1 MASVMSVDRGFPVA
15 DAAARI
21 ADITR
26 RLYERR
32 SLDGGVAA
40 ELVEHAAAELPG
52 AEYANITVT
61 ADQFEID
68 TPAATTQAAVRI
80 DDIQRRTGEGPCLS
94 TAWEHRVVHVED
106 LSRETRWPAFCAEAL
121 ETTAVRSI
129 MGFQLFMT
137 GTSIGALNVFADRP
151 HAFDDHTRH
160 LGSLFAAHSALV
172 WDAGH
177 RESQFQKAL
186 ASRDII
192 GQAKGMIMERYST
205 DANQAFEM
213 LRQLSHDT
221 NVPLAEVAAK
231 IVDAAQ
237 AHPR

>member
-1 MASVMSVDRGFPVA
+1 MSVDRGFSVA

-21 ADITR
+21 GDITR

-32 SLDGGVAA
+32 SLEGGVAA
-40 ELVEHAAAELPG
+40 ELVEHAVAELPG

-61 ADQFEID
+61 AGQFEID
-68 TPAATTQAAVRI
+68 TPAATNQAAIRI

-106 LSRETRWPAFCAEAL
+106 LSRETRWPNFCTHAL
-121 ETTAVRSI
+121 QTTAVRSI
-129 MGFQLFMT
+129 MGFQLFIT
-137 GTSIGALNVFADRP
+137 DRSIGALNIFADRP
-151 HAFDDHTRH
+151 HAFDDQTRQ

-172 WDAGH
+172 WDAAR
-177 RESQFQKAL
+177 RESQFQEAL

-192 GQAKGMIMERYST
+192 GQAKGMIMERYSK
-205 DANQAFEM
+205 DATQAFEM

-221 NVPLAEVAAK
+221 NVPLAEVAAR

>member
-1 MASVMSVDRGFPVA
+1 MPVDDQEELA

-21 ADITR
+21 AEIAR
-26 RLYERR
+26 SLYERR
-32 SLDGGVAA
+32 TLGGGVVA

-61 ADQFEID
+61 ASQSEID
-68 TPAATTQAAVRI
+68 TPAATHSWAVRI
-80 DDIQRRTGEGPCLS
+80 DDIQRHTGEGPCLS
-94 TAWEHRVVHVED
+94 SAWDHRVVHVAD
-106 LSRETRWPAFCAEAL
+106 LSGETRWPAFCAEAL
-121 ETTAVRSI
+121 KTTPVRSI
-129 MGFQLFMT
+129 MGYQLFLT
-137 GTSIGALNVFADRP
+137 GKVMGALNVFAERP
-151 HAFDDHTRH
+151 NAFDERTKQ

-172 WDAGH
+172 WDAAR
-177 RESQFQKAL
+177 RESQFREAL

-192 GQAKGMIMERYST
+192 GQAKGMIMERYSK

-237 AHPR
+237 AQLNPG

>member
-1 MASVMSVDRGFPVA
+1 MSVDRGFPPAA

-32 SLDGGVAA
+32 SLDVGVAA

-68 TPAATTQAAVRI
+68 TPAATTQAAIRI

-94 TAWEHRVVHVED
+94 TAWEHRVVYVED
-106 LSRETRWPAFCAEAL
+106 LSRETRWPAFFCAEAL

-137 GTSIGALNVFADRP
+137 GKSIGALNVFADRP
-151 HAFDDHTRH
+151 HAFDDRTRQ

-172 WDAGH
+172 WDAGR
-177 RESQFQKAL
+177 RESQFQAAL

-192 GQAKGMIMERYST
+192 GQAKGMIMERYGK

-231 IVDAAQ
+231 VVDAAQ

>member
-1 MASVMSVDRGFPVA
+1 MSVDRGLPVA

-40 ELVEHAAAELPG
+40 ALVEHAAAELPG
-52 AEYANITVT
+52 AQYANITVT
-61 ADQFEID
+61 EGQFEID
-68 TPAATTQAAVRI
+68 TPAATDEVAIRI
-80 DDIQRRTGEGPCLS
+80 DDIQRRTREGPCLS
-94 TAWEHRVVHVED
+94 TAWRHRVVHVED
-106 LSRETRWPAFCAEAL
+106 LSQDTRWPSFRAEAL

-137 GTSIGALNVFADRP
+137 SKSIGALNVFADRP
-151 HAFDDHTRH
+151 HAFDDRTRQ
-160 LGSLFAAHSALV
+160 LGSLFAAHTALV
-172 WDAGH
+172 WDAAR
-177 RESQFQKAL
+177 RESQFQEAL

-192 GQAKGMIMERYST
+192 GQAKGMIMERYSK
-205 DANQAFEM
+205 DATEAFEM
-213 LRQLSHDT
+213 LRRLSHET